1 MRFNVL
7 RLKRSLAL
15 TVVAILIASGG
26 AGLMLWGIYQ
36 SMSDAMGSSLGAFF
50 TGLIGVLSAGIIL
63 WIAHL
68 IAR

>member
-1 MRFNVL
+1 M
-7 RLKRSLAL
+7 AL
-15 TVVAILIASGG
+15 TAVAVLIASGG

-36 SMSDAMGSSLGAFF
+36 SMSDAMGSSLGAFL

-68 IAR
+68 IAS